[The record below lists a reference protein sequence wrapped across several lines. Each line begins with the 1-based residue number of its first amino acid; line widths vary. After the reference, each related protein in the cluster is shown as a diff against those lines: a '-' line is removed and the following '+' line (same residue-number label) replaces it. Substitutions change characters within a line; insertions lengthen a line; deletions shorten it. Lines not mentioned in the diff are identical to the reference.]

1 MRQKNDLYAFM
12 YFKDIEVAPP
22 QYGFL
27 KKTQNIK
34 TAYLGLFEIDDML
47 PAWIKTCRQEE
58 SSWGF
63 SNISNY
69 SNHTL
74 NW

>member
-47 PAWIKTCRQEE
+47 PA
-58 SSWGF
+58 
-63 SNISNY
+63 
-69 SNHTL
+69 
-74 NW
+74 